1 MKLFNDLK
9 QFLILGMCAGCLAVM
24 PIAASAAPSLSNV
37 AQAQQT
43 DNVTGIADASDV
55 AKGDNPPKPPPK
67 PGPRDGG
74 ADD

>member
-9 QFLILGMCAGCLAVM
+9 QLVILGICAGCVAAM
-24 PIAASAAPSLSNV
+24 PIAASAAQPASNG
-37 AQAQQT
+37 AQAQQMDKT
-43 DNVTGIADASDV
+43 KGNNDASDV
-55 AKGDNPPKPPPK
+55 SKDDNPPKPPPK

>member
-9 QFLILGMCAGCLAVM
+9 QLLILGMCAGCLAIM
-24 PIAASAAPSLSNV
+24 PIATSAAQPVSNNT
-37 AQAQQT
+37 QAQQV
-43 DNVTGIADASDV
+43 DVTRISEASDV
-55 AKGDNPPKPPPK
+55 SKEDNPPKPRPK

>member
-9 QFLILGMCAGCLAVM
+9 QLLILGMCAGSLAILPVS
-24 PIAASAAPSLSNV
+24 ASATPLLSDV
-37 AQAQQT
+37 AQAQEA
-43 DNVTGIADASDV
+43 NNGTGINEASDV
-55 AKGDNPPKPPPK
+55 SKDENPPKPPPK